1 VRFSSKALSLYA
13 SIGTRPSFSNVESKF
28 NKDSSIESTT
38 SIFTPGRIS
47 DTTLRRWEGF
57 LYFFDMATA
66 ETVYRQFQRNQE
78 ILPLQ
83 LNSFVG
89 FLNSLGHDQVFS
101 FLTTNNT
108 RSEISQ
114 IVRRVILMSLV
125 QHNNVIKLTPKTKHI
140 PSFALFHRLPGEEN

>member
-1 VRFSSKALSLYA
+1 
-13 SIGTRPSFSNVESKF
+13 
-28 NKDSSIESTT
+28 
-38 SIFTPGRIS
+38 
-47 DTTLRRWEGF
+47 
-57 LYFFDMATA
+57 MATA

-140 PSFALFHRLPGEEN
+140 PSFALFHRLPGEENWPSWHQQHNQWLMSLKLILFKLILAHGIL